1 MSANLKSEIAAAQK
15 ARARYGRFFSK
26 ERLCQMAGLS
36 NLQELA
42 ASIRENSFY
51 ADGFGNLSDAAVNRE
66 SLEKILKER
75 LYTDLAELFGFDF
88 ALGSKLYRLSIIDCE
103 KELVM
108 SFARLLNAGKS
119 EFFRPSLPDFL
130 ERHLDIDLSA
140 LRAAKDFDD
149 LLGCIKKRDMIL
161 MVSLCR
167 PAEGQ
172 PIDLSLMEFLFED
185 YFCKKVVEI
194 SDGDE
199 KIVEIFGIK
208 ADFLNLQ
215 MILRQK
221 TYFDATPGEIKLRLL
236 SIHGIF
242 KKKVLEQLCEGKAE
256 DVNSFIEQ
264 SKYSDYFKN
273 SISADIAAGRAVRD
287 ICRKTMRFDTSP
299 SSVLSAYMLL
309 ANNQYDCLTTL
320 VEGVRYSL
328 GSEKIT
334 ELLPV

>member
-1 MSANLKSEIAAAQK
+1 
-15 ARARYGRFFSK
+15 
-26 ERLCQMAGLS
+26 
-36 NLQELA
+36 
-42 ASIRENSFY
+42 
-51 ADGFGNLSDAAVNRE
+51 
-66 SLEKILKER
+66 
-75 LYTDLAELFGFDF
+75 
-88 ALGSKLYRLSIIDCE
+88 
-103 KELVM
+103 
-108 SFARLLNAGKS
+108 
-119 EFFRPSLPDFL
+119 
-130 ERHLDIDLSA
+130 
-140 LRAAKDFDD
+140 
-149 LLGCIKKRDMIL
+149 
-161 MVSLCR
+161 
-167 PAEGQ
+167 
-172 PIDLSLMEFLFED
+172 
-185 YFCKKVVEI
+185 
-194 SDGDE
+194 
-199 KIVEIFGIK
+199 
-208 ADFLNLQ
+208 

-221 TYFDATPGEIKLRLL
+221 TYFDATPGEIKSRLL

>member
-1 MSANLKSEIAAAQK
+1 
-15 ARARYGRFFSK
+15 
-26 ERLCQMAGLS
+26 
-36 NLQELA
+36 
-42 ASIRENSFY
+42 
-51 ADGFGNLSDAAVNRE
+51 
-66 SLEKILKER
+66 
-75 LYTDLAELFGFDF
+75 
-88 ALGSKLYRLSIIDCE
+88 
-103 KELVM
+103 M

-221 TYFDATPGEIKLRLL
+221 TYFDATPGEIKSRLL

>member
-15 ARARYGRFFSK
+15 ARARYGKFFSK
-26 ERLCQMAGLS
+26 EKYAQMASLS

-42 ASIRENSFY
+42 AAIRENPFY
-51 ADGFGNLSDAAVNRE
+51 ADGFGNISDAAVNRR
-66 SLEKILKER
+66 SLERVLKER
-75 LYTDLAELFGFDF
+75 LYTDLAQLFGFDF
-88 ALGSKLYRLSIIDCE
+88 ALGSKLYRLSVIDCE
-103 KELVM
+103 KEM
-108 SFARLLNAGKS
+108 IMGFARLLNAGKS
-119 EFFRPSLPDFL
+119 DLFHPVLPDFL

-140 LRAAKDFDD
+140 MRAAADFDG
-149 LLGCIKKRDMIL
+149 LLDCIKRRDMYL

-172 PIDLSLMEFLFED
+172 PVDLSLLEFLLED
-185 YFCKKVVEI
+185 YFCKKVAEI
-194 SDGDE
+194 SENDQ
-199 KIVEIFGIK
+199 KIIEIFGTQ

-215 MILRQK
+215 MIIRQK
-221 TYFDATPGEIKLRLL
+221 TYFDTSPSEIKSRLL

-242 KKKVLEQLCEGKAE
+242 SKRVLERLCEGTAE
-256 DVNSFIEQ
+256 DVNNFIEQ
-264 SKYSDYFKN
+264 SKYSEYFKT

-287 ICRKTMRFDTSP
+287 ICSKAMRFETSP

-309 ANNQYDCLTTL
+309 AKNQYDCLTTL

-328 GSEKIT
+328 GSDKIT